1 MNTKLALIPVLMLVG
16 CSSMTIHERC
26 MELTSMPEGLS
37 KDSTDAEIIA
47 HYKVKTVDEALEKAL
62 RDGSYRWEFQR
73 HGSLERCYAQKL
85 ADDKSWVDL
94 VANAGDSFRNASK
107 MSPEAEKAYHE
118 NQRHMWDAGNHAP
131 QPQTVILQV
140 EGRSQ
145 PAQYRPFK

>member
-26 MELTSMPEGLS
+26 MEVTKLPDGLTE
-37 KDSTDAEIIA
+37 DSTEEEVLA
-47 HYKVKTVDEALEKAL
+47 HFKVKTVDEAIEKAL
-62 RDGSYRWEFQR
+62 KETRFEFQR

-85 ADDKSWVDL
+85 ADDKSWADL

-118 NQRHMWDAGNHAP
+118 NQRHMWDAGKPAP

-140 EGRSQ
+140 EGRNQ